1 MRALVLWLGLATATA
16 AAQQSAVW
24 VDLPFIR
31 QEKHACGA
39 ASVAMVMQYWI
50 REGFLGIPAGQAEP
64 ARVHAAIYSS
74 QAQGALASDMERYFR
89 EQGFRTFTF
98 RGEWE
103 DLRQH
108 LAQGRPLIVC
118 LKPGGRDALHY
129 VVVAGVDGEFVLVN
143 DPARR
148 KLTKLRRQSFEPEW
162 KGTNFWT
169 LLAVPSEER

>member
-1 MRALVLWLGLATATA
+1 MRAFVLWLGMATVA
-16 AAQQSAVW
+16 AATQQSAVW

-31 QEKHACGA
+31 QEKRACGA

-50 REGFLGIPAGQAEP
+50 REGFLGIPAEQAEP
-64 ARVHAAIYSS
+64 DRVHAAIYSS
-74 QAQGALASDMERYFR
+74 QAQGTPASDLERYLR
-89 EQGFRTFTF
+89 EHGFQTFTF

-108 LAQGRPLIVC
+108 LSKGRPLIVC
-118 LKPGGRDALHY
+118 LKPGGRDPLHY
-129 VVVAGVDGEFVLVN
+129 VVVAGVEGEYVLVN

-148 KLTKLRRQSFEPEW
+148 KLTKFRRQSFEAEW